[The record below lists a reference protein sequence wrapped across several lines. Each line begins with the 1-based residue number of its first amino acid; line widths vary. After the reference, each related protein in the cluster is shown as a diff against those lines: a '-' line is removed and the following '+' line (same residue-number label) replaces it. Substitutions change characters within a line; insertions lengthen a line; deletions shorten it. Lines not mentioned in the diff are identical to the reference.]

1 MKVFSYFN
9 RDFFVEE
16 LFIIIV
22 VILNH
27 KNSTFN
33 SLHTIVGAHFRQ
45 RCWGEKCLASALFTQ
60 RPKHLAVISF
70 FGWPLGHLALS
81 QSLMN
86 NEHFGFKE
94 SKNSGANSE
103 AASRRW
109 VKQKLQGHEMRQET
123 SVDFLFYVI
132 TFVLFIREGSIFFF
146 SLLQED
152 GWNSCVVWNICSSC
166 VVNSRMRLECFGE
179 HWAASSR
186 HAPLFTQQCYSP
198 TRCYGK
204 FDSHKGLESSGEAY
218 YLDRYSL
225 LVLPMPFK
233 VNAGISFIS
242 LFLKHNKIYFF
253 EKNLH
258 MIIIKSS
265 CSKN

>member
-86 NEHFGFKE
+86 NEHFGFKK

-109 VKQKLQGHEMRQET
+109 VKQKLHMKWDRKPRW
-123 SVDFLFYVI
+123 I
-132 TFVLFIREGSIFFF
+132 FILCDHICTIHTWRIYIFFA
-146 SLLQED
+146 LLQED

-253 EKNLH
+253 EKKTH